1 MARNSRNNSSVKRKF
16 STSDRDKSITNKNKK
31 LKTAKTNKEED
42 SIVCKDSDKRSVANI
57 KKSNEKKNSVKK
69 ATKES
74 KRKSQTK
81 NARKAVK
88 PVVQNYQ
95 DKLSSQE
102 SSDDQLPLSELLKQ
116 NKVERKVKE
125 KVKTKK
131 CLSVNTTQELSNL
144 PKPVEAKVKLSKSVG
159 TPVRNVRGTPLKGSD
174 GVFTSDLEGK
184 SIIANFNENHPDK
197 TANKDSKVMFCNEE
211 ENKRPSP
218 TKHKK
223 STTESVGAKK
233 NILIKHR
240 GLSPVKTKL
249 GKESNSAGKK
259 QTEEH
264 ASMKEMLV
272 KEVNVGER
280 IVEDS
285 NDDGE
290 ESDMDWEDVAGGCD
304 EIVGISPW
312 KSL

>member
-16 STSDRDKSITNKNKK
+16 SASDRDKSITNKNKK

-42 SIVCKDSDKRSVANI
+42 SIVCKDSDKKNVAKI
-57 KKSNEKKNSVKK
+57 KKSNEKNNSVKK

-74 KRKSQTK
+74 KSKSQTK
-81 NARKAVK
+81 NARKAAK
-88 PVVQNYQ
+88 PAVQNYQ

-116 NKVERKVKE
+116 NKVEQKVKE
-125 KVKTKK
+125 KLKTKK
-131 CLSVNTTQELSNL
+131 RLSVNATQELSSL
-144 PKPVEAKVKLSKSVG
+144 LKPVEAKVKLSKSVG
-159 TPVRNVRGTPLKGSD
+159 TPVKNLKRTHLKGSD
-174 GVFTSDLEGK
+174 GVFASPEGK
-184 SIIANFNENHPDK
+184 SVAANFNENHPAK
-197 TANKDSKVMFCNEE
+197 TANKDSKVKFCNEE

-218 TKHKK
+218 TKHTKR
-223 STTESVGAKK
+223 TAESEGAKK
-233 NILIKHR
+233 NVLIKHR
-240 GLSPVKTKL
+240 GFSPVKTKL

-259 QTEEH
+259 QTEGH
-264 ASMKEMLV
+264 ALMKEMLV

-285 NDDGE
+285 DDDGE

-304 EIVGISPW
+304 EIVRISPW
-312 KSL
+312 KGL